1 MPRICRCCDDV
12 VYCIEMEDP
21 LACIVTP
28 RLPIVVRVMVI
39 IGPPSVALCIAQ
51 QYRIPEPLSR

>member
-21 LACIVTP
+21 YTQKLSMGVRRKAAY
-28 RLPIVVRVMVI
+28 LP
-39 IGPPSVALCIAQ
+39 GC
-51 QYRIPEPLSR
+51 